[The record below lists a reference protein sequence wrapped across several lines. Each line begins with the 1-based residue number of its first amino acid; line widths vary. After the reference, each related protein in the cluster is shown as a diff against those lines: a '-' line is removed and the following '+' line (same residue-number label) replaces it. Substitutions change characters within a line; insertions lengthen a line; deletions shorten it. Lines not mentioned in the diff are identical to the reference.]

1 MNRDF
6 SKIGV
11 TPLAKNRS
19 KTKAEKAL
27 MLLETKSLCW
37 VDYMYPGICPQRGKR
52 LNEKTVIA
60 AHIIAHYKGGNDCV
74 AMCEHCNAEQSTLPL
89 SEYILILEYRF
100 KKLNPGLDRTSNLL
114 YTEFL

>member
-1 MNRDF
+1 MNRDL

-19 KTKAEKAL
+19 KTKAEKAV

-52 LNEKTVIA
+52 LNENTVIA
-60 AHIIAHYKGGNDCV
+60 AHIIAHSKGGNDCV
-74 AMCEHCNAEQSTLPL
+74 AMCGHCNAEQSTLPL
-89 SEYILILEYRF
+89 DEYILILEHRF
-100 KKLNPGLDRTSNLL
+100 GKLNGIIDNRANLL